1 MSLSKQTYWENVHT
15 LAQQYIDKNGADGYK
30 QLLSSLDLSIP
41 PTSKYGFYAKLS
53 VCKTLKSDP
62 SVSGFPIYYA
72 TYSFYWSDL
81 LVASSPK
88 GVCFLGFIGEDTD
101 VQEVLQKNFP
111 NSNLHNHPQP
121 IHLKLIADL
130 EQEAE
135 FDLTIHLIGTA
146 FQLAVWDKLLELAPN
161 EYVTYK
167 DLAQT
172 LGVGKAYQAVG
183 SAVGMNP
190 ISLLIPCHQVLSSS
204 DKLTG
209 YRWGV
214 DLKLTLLMG
223 QKGVE

>member
-1 MSLSKQTYWENVHT
+1 MSLSKQIYWENVHT
-15 LAQQYIDKNGADGYK
+15 LAKQHIDKNGPNGYK
-30 QLLSSLDLSIP
+30 QFLSSLDSSKPLGR
-41 PTSKYGFYAKLS
+41 KYGFSAKLS

-62 SVSGFPIYYA
+62 SVSGLPIYYA
-72 TYSFYWSDL
+72 TYSFYWCDL

-101 VQEVLQKNFP
+101 AQEVLQKNFP
-111 NSNLHNHPQP
+111 NSNLHHHTQP
-121 IHLKLIADL
+121 IHLKLIEDL
-130 EQEAE
+130 EQETE
-135 FDLTIHLIGTA
+135 FDLAIHLIGTP

-172 LGVGKAYQAVG
+172 LDAGKAYQAVG

-214 DLKLTLLMG
+214 DLKLMLLMG